1 MVAPGGAGGSAQVT
15 VAPTRGGERFVR
27 RARQVAAIRT
37 PGWLILITGTVVLG
51 EGHRLSGR
59 RGPDVHGPCT
69 IRPAGQVGGCLCI
82 AGSPSRTLTG
92 RSSFGL
98 VLGAEYGPN
107 VPTGCDERPGRPGL
121 LAYPPGGLARR
132 LLTRRGGPPLGTRSP
147 FWDGA
152 PVRLLRRRGG
162 GSAACRAGRLV
173 GRRRSTVEPAN
184 VAQVREVEESHTTS
198 GCADLWWRSYLCRFG
213 CCVRRA
219 GRSTRCPGC
228 CAATAASFSSA

>member
-1 MVAPGGAGGSAQVT
+1 MVAPGGAGGSAQAT
-15 VAPTRGGERFVR
+15 VAATRGGERFAR
-27 RARQVAAIRT
+27 WARQVAAIRT
-37 PGWLILITGTVVLG
+37 PGWLILTTGTVVLG

-69 IRPAGQVGGCLCI
+69 IRPAGQVGGVYASLV
-82 AGSPSRTLTG
+82 PLSRTLTG

-121 LAYPPGGLARR
+121 LAYPRPRSPTP
-132 LLTRRGGPPLGTRSP
+132 LTRRGGPPLGTRSP

-184 VAQVREVEESHTTS
+184 VAQVREVEEGHTTS

-213 CCVRRA
+213 RCVRRA

-228 CAATAASFSSA
+228 CASTAASISSA